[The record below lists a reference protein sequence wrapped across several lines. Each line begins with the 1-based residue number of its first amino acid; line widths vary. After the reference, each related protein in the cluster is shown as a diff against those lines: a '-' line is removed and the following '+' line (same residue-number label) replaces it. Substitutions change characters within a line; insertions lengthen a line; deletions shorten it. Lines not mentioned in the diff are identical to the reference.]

1 MEHPMIFVRIATI
14 NDIKYADEI
23 VQEIEA
29 SAILR
34 GSGIAKRS
42 PASIAEKI
50 LADKAVVAVTA
61 AGEWAG
67 FAYLEVWEGGAFV
80 SNSGL
85 IVAPRF
91 RNAGVAKAIKERIF
105 KMSRRLYPDAKIFS
119 ITSGTAIMKMNTRLG
134 FEPVGFAEITQ
145 DDTFWAGCKSCV
157 NYDILQN
164 KKKCNCLCTAMLFEP
179 AKVLE
184 QVSDLTSTADPGS
197 VVMTEPGY
205 KSQLVSNNC

>member
-1 MEHPMIFVRIATI
+1 MEHPMIFVRIATM

-42 PASIAEKI
+42 PASIAEKMR
-50 LADKAVVAVTA
+50 ADKAVVAVTA

-67 FAYLEVWEGGAFV
+67 FAYLEVWEDGAFV

-91 RNAGVAKAIKERIF
+91 RNAGIAKAIKERIF

-119 ITSGTAIMKMNTRLG
+119 ITSGTAIMKMNSSLG

-145 DDTFWAGCKSCV
+145 DDSFWEGCKSCV
-157 NYDILQN
+157 NYNILQN

-184 QVSDLTSTADPGS
+184 QVPI
-197 VVMTEPGY
+197 
-205 KSQLVSNNC
+205 

>member
-1 MEHPMIFVRIATI
+1 MVCNKNEMIMEHPMIFVRIATM

-42 PASIAEKI
+42 PASIAEKMR
-50 LADKAVVAVTA
+50 ADKAVVAVTA

-67 FAYLEVWEGGAFV
+67 FAYLEVWEDGAFV

-91 RNAGVAKAIKERIF
+91 RNAGIAKAIKERIF

-119 ITSGTAIMKMNTRLG
+119 ITSGTAIMKMNSSLG

-145 DDTFWAGCKSCV
+145 DDSFWEGCKSCV
-157 NYDILQN
+157 NYNILQN

-184 QVSDLTSTADPGS
+184 QVPI
-197 VVMTEPGY
+197 
-205 KSQLVSNNC
+205 